1 MVLQP
6 DLLVSFIPI
15 RTLLGGL
22 MVAGD
27 SMLYLLLPLLLEVG
41 RKVVRLLLAPVRG
54 EVRVVME
61 LEEGGWLLLR
71 LFS

>member
-1 MVLQP
+1 MVQQP
-6 DLLVSFIPI
+6 DLPVSFTPTRISW
-15 RTLLGGL
+15 GGL
-22 MVAGD
+22 MVAGG

-61 LEEGGWLLLR
+61 LEEGGRLLLR